1 MGPIQSEN
9 ATRWKILLTLKKK
22 GSMSADCLSKEVSI
36 TPMGVRQ
43 HLLILERNGI
53 VEYAVRK
60 HGVGRPGF
68 LYKLT
73 DMGDSLFPKSYQEFA
88 VGILTDIESTDGR
101 GKIDSLFRRRRER
114 IMTGLESMLSSV
126 NSLAGRLRVIA
137 DLLQKEGG
145 IIELEEDAD
154 CFRLKQFNCPISKI
168 AALFREACD
177 HDLQLLR
184 EITGRN
190 VSRQE
195 CLSDGDQACV
205 YVVEKR
211 PAVLSG

>member
-1 MGPIQSEN
+1 MRPLHSEN

-43 HLLILERNGI
+43 HLLVLERNGI
-53 VEYAVRK
+53 VEYAVHK

-68 LYKLT
+68 LYRLT
-73 DMGDSLFPKSYQEFA
+73 DIGDNLFPKSYQEFA
-88 VGILTDIESTDGR
+88 VGLLSDIESTDGR
-101 GKIDSLFRRRRER
+101 GKIDSLFKRRRER
-114 IMTGLESMLSSV
+114 IAAGLDSQLLSA
-126 NSLAGRLRVIA
+126 NNLAGRLRVIA
-137 DLLQKEGG
+137 DLLQEEGG

-154 CFRLKQFNCPISKI
+154 SFILKQFNCPISKI
-168 AALFREACD
+168 AVLFKEACD

-190 VSRQE
+190 VIRQQ
-195 CLSDGDQACV
+195 CLSSGGQACV
-205 YVVEKR
+205 YIVEKR
-211 PAVLSG
+211 PASLPG